1 MPELSEEE
9 KQEILMR
16 DDFQRFL
23 NKTCRLVERAIHEDD
38 IFVDYTGETN
48 DDQNR
53 CISGQPPHLPPRI
66 LAVNTYGFDVQLTRL
81 CSHVYTTCRLKY
93 HSKISVIV

>member
-1 MPELSEEE
+1 MCTCYCTVWCACAVPELSEEE

-53 CISGQPPHLPPRI
+53 FVSGRPTLF
-66 LAVNTYGFDVQLTRL
+66 LL
-81 CSHVYTTCRLKY
+81 
-93 HSKISVIV
+93 

>member
-53 CISGQPPHLPPRI
+53 FVSGQPPAPPPPH
-66 LAVNTYGFDVQLTRL
+66 YS
-81 CSHVYTTCRLKY
+81 CCKHVW
-93 HSKISVIV
+93 I